1 MTEYNKN
8 NPFPAKI
15 EARTLLNQKGS
26 TKNTYH
32 LTLSLAGSNI
42 QYQPGDAL
50 GIFPENPTSVVNT
63 ILKALNKSGSEEI
76 VDPRSQATLTFKQFL
91 LTKANLLR
99 ITLPMLKQFKELSHL
114 THDEAKK
121 ERLTLIENHDVEDL
135 FLKCAA
141 PDAPL
146 QELVS
151 YFSPLLPRFYSIAS
165 SQCLDPNFV
174 DLLIVTFSCKKG
186 DKIRQ
191 GLGSQFLCEF
201 AKPLET
207 PIPTYLHPNATFK
220 LPEDP
225 TLPIIMIGPGTG
237 VAPYRAF
244 LQQRLETDAKG
255 KNWLF
260 FGERQRAYDFYY
272 ESFFTDLAK
281 RDFLRLDCAFSRD
294 QESKVYV
301 QDLLQK
307 EGVDIWKWIQDGAM
321 IYVCGDAHRM
331 AKDVTATLHD
341 IAAKEGNLSDQDAK
355 NFIRQLRKDKRLLL
369 DVY

>member
-1 MTEYNKN
+1 
-8 NPFPAKI
+8 
-15 EARTLLNQKGS
+15 
-26 TKNTYH
+26 
-32 LTLSLAGSNI
+32 
-42 QYQPGDAL
+42 
-50 GIFPENPTSVVNT
+50 
-63 ILKALNKSGSEEI
+63 
-76 VDPRSQATLTFKQFL
+76 
-91 LTKANLLR
+91 
-99 ITLPMLKQFKELSHL
+99 
-114 THDEAKK
+114 
-121 ERLTLIENHDVEDL
+121 
-135 FLKCAA
+135 
-141 PDAPL
+141 
-146 QELVS
+146 
-151 YFSPLLPRFYSIAS
+151 
-165 SQCLDPNFV
+165 
-174 DLLIVTFSCKKG
+174 
-186 DKIRQ
+186 
-191 GLGSQFLCEF
+191 
-201 AKPLET
+201 
-207 PIPTYLHPNATFK
+207 
-220 LPEDP
+220 
-225 TLPIIMIGPGTG
+225 MIGPGTG